1 MNPHIKRRKVLSG
14 KVTSES
20 NIDILKFPDEII
32 LQILSFLTISECFIV
47 REITTS
53 GTILA
58 KLIDASIYGRVIV
71 YRNQTSR
78 SFLKS
83 RHYKKPYE
91 VVDQG
96 KLYGLITNRNFIYER
111 IKPHRFVLS
120 FTANPHNRNLEEE
133 ESFLNEFESAFR
145 QHSDYFRQATKFEL
159 YMDLGNKDHE
169 IGTEKQEVRFLQ
181 RLLDSEDL
189 SHNLSTLNIVKGQNY
204 VDRERNEISDLLN
217 STLSTFKS
225 LETVFLSTNNLQN
238 INSLKYPDCLR
249 SLDLIYNMIVQ
260 LPTNRLWLPSNL
272 KYINLS
278 CNEIVSLEGVE
289 FPDTIEYMDI
299 QLNTITS
306 LSNINFPRNLKT
318 LIACGN
324 EITIE
329 ENIIIDLPS
338 CLEILN
344 LLQNPFENDLSIFNI
359 PDSLRRIYFDARLKE
374 VNSIHKNNHLVV
386 YY

>member
-299 QLNTITS
+299 QLNTI
-306 LSNINFPRNLKT
+306 
-318 LIACGN
+318 N
-324 EITIE
+324 E
-329 ENIIIDLPS
+329 PGYHRGQM
-338 CLEILN
+338 EI
-344 LLQNPFENDLSIFNI
+344 
-359 PDSLRRIYFDARLKE
+359 
-374 VNSIHKNNHLVV
+374 
-386 YY
+386 

>member
-1 MNPHIKRRKVLSG
+1 MNPSIKRRKVLPH
-14 KVTSES
+14 KFTSEK

-32 LQILSFLTISECFIV
+32 LQIFSYLTISECLIV
-47 REITTS
+47 RKITTS

-71 YRNQTSR
+71 YRNQASR
-78 SFLKS
+78 SFLKNL
-83 RHYKKPYE
+83 HYKKPYE

-96 KLYGLITNRNFIYER
+96 RLYGLITNRNFIDEH

-120 FTANPHNRNLEEE
+120 FTANTHNQNVEEE
-133 ESFLNEFESAFR
+133 TSFLSEFDNAFR
-145 QHSDYFRQATKFEL
+145 QHSDYFKQATKFEL

-169 IGTEKQEVRFLQ
+169 IGTEKQELQFLQ

-204 VDRERNEISDLLN
+204 VDKEKNEIRDLLN
-217 STLSTFKS
+217 CTLNKFKN

-238 INSLKYPDCLR
+238 INDLRYPDCLR

-260 LPTNRLWLPSNL
+260 LPTNELWLPSNL

-306 LSNINFPRNLKT
+306 LSNIKFPQNLKT

-324 EITIE
+324 EIIIE
-329 ENIIIDLPS
+329 ENVVIELPS
-338 CLEILN
+338 CLELLN
-344 LLQNPFENDLSIFNI
+344 LLQNPIKNNLSSFSI
-359 PDSLRRIYFDARLKE
+359 PDSLRRIYFDVALQE
-374 VNSIHKNNHLVV
+374 VNSTHKNNHRVV